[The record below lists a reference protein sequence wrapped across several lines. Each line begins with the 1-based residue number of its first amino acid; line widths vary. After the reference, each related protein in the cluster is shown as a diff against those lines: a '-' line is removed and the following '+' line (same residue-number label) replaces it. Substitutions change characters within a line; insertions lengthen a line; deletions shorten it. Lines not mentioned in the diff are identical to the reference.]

1 MKRFSIRG
9 KKLNRKKQVVIGG
22 IVLLLF
28 FGFFLIK
35 NLLAMEYPLIVDG
48 KGITQEEIRFHNHD
62 IDRAIRSRVIF
73 NWASKEGL
81 ADEFSY
87 ETFQKSLKTE
97 NKERK
102 EIKQKGE
109 PLYGPVEFTPMQ
121 YYKRNS
127 ESMKEA

>member
-1 MKRFSIRG
+1 
-9 KKLNRKKQVVIGG
+9 
-22 IVLLLF
+22 
-28 FGFFLIK
+28 
-35 NLLAMEYPLIVDG
+35 MEYPLIVDG

-73 NWASKEGL
+73 NWAAKEGL

-121 YYKRNS
+121 YYKRQLGEYERS
-127 ESMKEA
+127 LKDHMMKRVEKKELYEFYKTH

>member
-1 MKRFSIRG
+1 MQNPAVRAGSEQRQSVEKVDREVCRQMQGDRMDEKIDVYKR
-9 KKLNRKKQVVIGG
+9 Q
-22 IVLLLF
+22 
-28 FGFFLIK
+28 
-35 NLLAMEYPLIVDG
+35 
-48 KGITQEEIRFHNHD
+48 D

-121 YYKRNS
+121 YYKRQLGEYERRLKDHMMNCLLYTS
-127 ESMKEA
+127 RCV